1 MRNACRA
8 AAAFALALILALPGS
23 ASAHRVN
30 IFAWTEGPQV
40 VTESGFS
47 SGGRVRSGRVTVL
60 DAVTGE
66 TLLEGRTDGKGL
78 FRFPAPAAGR
88 MHGLR
93 IRIDA
98 GEGHRNEWRMEPEEL
113 TGAAAPQRSPAAA
126 PKASPAVSGNS
137 ASEPAPLPGNGR
149 SAAAG
154 PTPEE
159 LYAVMD
165 AALEARLGPI
175 RRELAELRTR
185 RPGMTE
191 IVGGIGW
198 LAGLAGAALY
208 FRRRRG

>member
-8 AAAFALALILALPGS
+8 AAAFALALILALPDV

-40 VTESGFS
+40 ATESGFS
-47 SGGRVRSGRVTVL
+47 NGNRVRDGHVTVF
-60 DAVTGE
+60 DAVTGDA
-66 TLLEGRTDGKGL
+66 LLEGRTDEKGL
-78 FRFPAPAAGR
+78 FRFAAPAAGR
-88 MHGLR
+88 THGLR
-93 IRIDA
+93 ICIDA

-113 TGAAAPQRSPAAA
+113 AGTASPQPSPAAA
-126 PKASPAVSGNS
+126 PEASPAASGEG
-137 ASEPAPLPGNGR
+137 ASEPSPLPGDGR

-165 AALEARLGPI
+165 AALEAKLGPI

-185 RPGMTE
+185 RPGMAE

-198 LAGLAGAALY
+198 LVGLAGTALY